1 MLPHRP
7 GPPEESCWVWPGTLI
22 WGISADADWDLL
34 LGLGDSGQRDFF
46 LQSPEDAR
54 GLACAAGAG
63 RRLQIPLPAENI
75 ETRHFWWRVSR
86 ALVRARIRAHSSV
99 PPGQASRDASFVTL
113 PHGERPKAVQYC
125 SVWYPSSG
133 SHFLI

>member
-7 GPPEESCWVWPGTLI
+7 EPPEESIWSRPGTLI

-46 LQSPEDAR
+46 LQSPEDAP
-54 GLACAAGAG
+54 GLACPAGAG

-75 ETRHFWWRVSR
+75 ETH
-86 ALVRARIRAHSSV
+86 
-99 PPGQASRDASFVTL
+99 PD
-113 PHGERPKAVQYC
+113 
-125 SVWYPSSG
+125 SG
-133 SHFLI
+133 

>member
-1 MLPHRP
+1 MQMAPTDPQTNCPGRVDAGTP
-7 GPPEESCWVWPGTLI
+7 TGPPEESCWVWPGTLI

-54 GLACAAGAG
+54 GLACPAGAG

-75 ETRHFWWRVSR
+75 ETRHS
-86 ALVRARIRAHSSV
+86 
-99 PPGQASRDASFVTL
+99 
-113 PHGERPKAVQYC
+113 E
-125 SVWYPSSG
+125 
-133 SHFLI
+133 